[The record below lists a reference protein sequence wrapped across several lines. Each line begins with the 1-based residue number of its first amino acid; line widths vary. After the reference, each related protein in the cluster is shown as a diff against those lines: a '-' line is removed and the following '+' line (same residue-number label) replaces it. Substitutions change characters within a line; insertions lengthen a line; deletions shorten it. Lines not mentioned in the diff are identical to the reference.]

1 MIAAFKR
8 FLPLRLLIAAAVL
21 ALLYLLLGFQVLPA
35 LGERYLPR
43 YATEQLQRK
52 ASVGEIR
59 VNPLFFTVE
68 INDFRLAEQD
78 DAPIIGFKRLLVDF
92 ELSSLLRWA
101 WTFANITL
109 DGLDLRA
116 EIRPDGRLNL
126 LDLLDLLRKPDSK
139 DKDGPPPRMLL
150 RHAVLSNGMF
160 ALSDRSGATPAQAV
174 VGPVNLELHDISTL
188 PELRGPHTLSAR
200 LPAGGVFSWRGEASL
215 QPIFS
220 RGEISLKGLK
230 LATLWNFLRD
240 ELNLAE
246 PTGDIDFG
254 LRYQFDY
261 ADGTSRLNFEN
272 IALKVA
278 GLALSEPGSKT
289 PLLTLEAME
298 ATEGRFDLATR
309 ELVLPS
315 VLIRKGALA
324 AQADSG
330 GVINWQRLVK
340 AAPVPAAAP
349 APAPAIPAAST
360 GTIATAPPPAAAWRV
375 KLDAVKIEDVALRY
389 DDHSRATPL
398 TFSAGA
404 LAAGFSAELGLGG
417 DAVHTV
423 VRDIAVHVS
432 RLAAAEADAA
442 EALVSFDG
450 VAFEG
455 GNFDLAQRS
464 LTAQQLKFT
473 GGAARIVRD
482 KNGNLRIVE
491 VFSAA
496 DRGKPPPDAKTA
508 STPAPDKSRPWR
520 IALEALD
527 IDGARLSLADHS
539 FGQVVAYD
547 VENLRVGLKN
557 LRNDGKTPVKFEA
570 ALRLKQGGAAKVAG
584 EASQDGSRLAARAI
598 LERIDLKP
606 LQPIIASRTKLSLAS
621 GEVSANMKVDY
632 RARQTA
638 PELRVAGPA
647 SVDNLL
653 LNEAGSTERLLA
665 WKSLSA
671 RGLNLSL
678 APDRLTM
685 DEVLIAGLGA
695 KVVISKDRSF
705 NLAAAFAPPGTA
717 AAVDAKAQEPVA
729 KPAPA
734 ASADQKAREPA
745 AKPAPVADVE
755 PAFPIV
761 VDRIRI
767 EKGVVD
773 FADLSLVL
781 PFGAKV
787 HELDGLISG
796 ISTDRA
802 SRTTVQLEGRVDE
815 YGLARV
821 QGALSPFNPKAFTD
835 ISVIFRNVDM
845 PPLTAYSAT
854 FAGRRIAS
862 GKLALDLRYKIENSE
877 LAGDNRLVLEKF
889 TLGERVE
896 SPSALN
902 LPLDLAIAV
911 LTDSDG
917 KIDLAMPVRGNV
929 DNPEFSYGHLVWQA
943 IVNVITRIVTAP
955 FRALGALFG
964 GGSGENFDNI
974 AFDPGRAALLPP
986 EQEKLKQVAAALGRR
1001 PQLKL
1006 AVQGSHG
1013 SKDRQ
1018 ALQQRSLQLAVVDKL
1033 GRKPAP
1039 GQEPGPVNV
1048 ADAKTQRALEQI
1060 FVERNSD
1067 NALTAYAA
1075 EVEKSRGKPVDRV
1088 NPVLALVGRASA
1100 DAAFYTALLRRLE
1113 QSAAVDDDALRQ
1125 LADARA
1131 RSVIDNLAGMHAVPA
1146 ARLEQRPAVA
1156 AEGDAPPQAKLIL
1169 DVVRSG
1175 S

>member
-1 MIAAFKR
+1 MIAAFKY
-8 FLPLRLLIAAAVL
+8 FLPLRLLIVAAVL

-43 YATEQLQRK
+43 YAAEQLQRK
-52 ASVGEIR
+52 ASVGKIR
-59 VNPLFFTVE
+59 VNPLLLTVE

-101 WTFANITL
+101 WTFASITL

-126 LDLLDLLRKPDSK
+126 LDLLDLLRKPDPG

-150 RHAVLSNGMF
+150 QHAVLSNGMF
-160 ALSDRSGATPAQAV
+160 ALSDRSGPTPAQAV
-174 VGPVNLELHDISTL
+174 MGPVNLELRDISTL
-188 PELRGPHTLSAR
+188 PKLRGPHTLSAR

-220 RGEISLKGLK
+220 RGEISLKGFK
-230 LATLWNFLRD
+230 LAALWNFLRD
-240 ELNLAE
+240 EINLAE
-246 PTGDIDFG
+246 PAGEIEFG
-254 LRYQFDY
+254 MRYQFEH
-261 ADGTSRLNFEN
+261 AHGASRLNFEN
-272 IALKVA
+272 MVLKVA
-278 GLALSEPGSKT
+278 GLALAEAGSKT
-289 PLLTLEAME
+289 PLLTLEAMQ
-298 ATEGRFDLATR
+298 ATDGRFDLATR

-315 VLIRKGALA
+315 LEIRKGALA

-330 GVINWQRLVK
+330 GGVNWRRLVK
-340 AAPVPAAAP
+340 AAPAPAAAP
-349 APAPAIPAAST
+349 TPAIPAASAP
-360 GTIATAPPPAAAWRV
+360 GTAAPSPTAAWRV

-404 LAAGFSAELGLGG
+404 LAAGFAAELGLGG
-417 DAVHTV
+417 DTVHTT
-423 VRDIAVHVS
+423 VRDIAIHVS
-432 RLAAAEADAA
+432 RVAAAEAGAA
-442 EALVSFDG
+442 EALISFDG

-455 GNFDLAQRS
+455 GNFDLVQRS

-473 GGAARIVRD
+473 GGASRIVRD
-482 KNGNLRIVE
+482 KNGSLRIVDIVE

-496 DRGKPPPDAKTA
+496 DRGKLPADAKKA
-508 STPAPDKSRPWR
+508 GTPVPDKNQPWR
-520 IALEALD
+520 IALDALD
-527 IDGARLSLADHS
+527 VEGARLSLADHGL
-539 FGQVVAYD
+539 GQVVAYD
-547 VENLRVGLKN
+547 IENLRVSLKN

-570 ALRLKQGGAAKVAG
+570 ALRVKQGGAAKVAG
-584 EASQDGSRLAARAI
+584 EASQDGSRLAARAS

-606 LQPIIASRTKLSLAS
+606 LQPVIASRTKLSLAS
-621 GEVSANMKVDY
+621 GEVSASMQLDY
-632 RARQTA
+632 RARKAA
-638 PELRVAGPA
+638 PELRVAGSA
-647 SVDNLL
+647 SLDNLL
-653 LNEAGSTERLLA
+653 LNEAGNTERLLA
-665 WKSLSA
+665 WKSLAAS
-671 RGLNLSL
+671 GLNLSL

-705 NLAAAFAPPGTA
+705 NLAAAFAPPGSA
-717 AAVDAKAQEPVA
+717 ATGAKTQEPFA

-745 AKPAPVADVE
+745 PAAAADAE
-755 PAFPIV
+755 PAFPVV
-761 VDRIRI
+761 VDRIRM

-787 HELDGLISG
+787 HELDGVISG
-796 ISTDRA
+796 VSTDRA

-877 LAGDNRLVLEKF
+877 LAGDNRVVLEKF

-896 SPSALN
+896 SPNALN

-974 AFDPGRAALLPP
+974 AFDPGRATLLPP
-986 EQEKLKQVAAALGRR
+986 EQEKLKQVAAALGKR

-1013 SKDRQ
+1013 IKDRQ
-1018 ALQQRSLQLAVVDKL
+1018 ALQQRNLQLAVADKL
-1033 GRKPAP
+1033 GRKSPP
-1039 GQEPGPVNV
+1039 GQEPGTVNV
-1048 ADAKTQRALEQI
+1048 SDAKTQRALEQI

-1067 NALTAYAA
+1067 NALAAYAA
-1075 EVEKSRGKPVDRV
+1075 EAEKSRGKPVDRV

-1100 DAAFYTALLRRLE
+1100 DAAFYTALLKRLE
-1113 QSAAVDDDALRQ
+1113 QSTTVADDALKQ

-1131 RSVIDNLAGMHAVPA
+1131 KSVIENLAGMHAVPA
-1146 ARLEQRPAVA
+1146 ARLEQRPAAA
-1156 AEGDAPPQAKLIL
+1156 AEGDAPPQAKLTL
-1169 DVVRSG
+1169 DVARSG